1 MSANPKTVG
10 AYDVER
16 VWRDFP
22 ILAREVHGRPL
33 VFLDSAASS
42 HRPRPVID
50 AVDAYEKLYRDLQR
64 SSELAD
70 ESVGQEAD
78 V

>member
-1 MSANPKTVG
+1 MSANPKTAA

-22 ILAREVHGRPL
+22 ILARQVHGKPL

-42 HRPRPVID
+42 QRPR
-50 AVDAYEKLYRDLQR
+50 
-64 SSELAD
+64 
-70 ESVGQEAD
+70 SVHRGGRQLREHCTTPTCIAACTS
-78 V
+78 